1 MKECTQCGKCCT
13 KYSDG
18 GLSATDNEIDM
29 WQLFRPDIAEYVRNG
44 LIWMSPQNGKQLTL
58 CPFLRKTSN
67 DIYTCDIY
75 FDRPDDCKSY
85 PVTIQQ
91 MLNDDCEMLEETDK
105 ERPVKAQHAL
115 DLLMADSRPAFDKLK
130 T

>member
-44 LIWMSPQNGKQLTL
+44 LIWMSPENGKQLAL

-105 ERPVKAQHAL
+105 VQPVKAQHAL
-115 DLLMADSRPAFDKLK
+115 DQLMADSRPAFDKLK

>member
-13 KYSDG
+13 KYSNG
-18 GLSATDNEIDM
+18 GLSATDSEIDM
-29 WQLFRPDIAEYVRNG
+29 WQLFRPDIAEYVKNG
-44 LIWMSPQNGKQLTL
+44 LIWMSPENGKQLTL
-58 CPFLRKTSN
+58 CPFLRITAN
-67 DIYTCDIY
+67 NIYTCDIY

-91 MLNDDCEMLEETDK
+91 MLNDDCEMLEEADMVK
-105 ERPVKAQHAL
+105 PVKAQQDL
-115 DLLMADSRPAFDKLK
+115 DRLMADSRPAFDKPK

>member
-18 GLSATDNEIDM
+18 GLSATDSEIDM
-29 WQLFRPDIAEYVRNG
+29 WQLFRPDIAEYVKNG

-75 FDRPDDCKSY
+75 FDRPDDCKFY
-85 PVTIQQ
+85 PVTIKQ
-91 MLNDDCEMLEETDK
+91 MLNDNCEMLEQSDK
-105 ERPVKAQHAL
+105 EQPVKAQHTL
-115 DLLMADSRPAFDKLK
+115 DRLMADSRPAFDKLK